1 MSTHTVTT
9 STVRAIPCYRCGSPL
24 AHGVAELVAAMATG
38 TVSATKAYYVHG
50 SEEGG
55 YTCGPVI
62 VPGAD
67 KSPAIN
73 APFRRAVK
81 AAMNGALAGEGYA
94 RILHVPAPVKLGS
107 PEEGVARA
115 RSAEVQARLDGKGK
129 GSGVAP
135 TALATGCMF
144 YLGGSG
150 EWVMGLEPVTVPAVP
165 VAPTVPSAPAP
176 TLPPPPAP
184 PVAPTAPMAPPPP
197 PPAPMAYVALT
208 DGTVAHV
215 TVTVARSMLADGR
228 AYSVNVGGAWVAA
241 FP

>member
-1 MSTHTVTT
+1 MS
-9 STVRAIPCYRCGSPL
+9 
-24 AHGVAELVAAMATG
+24 AMATG

-67 KSPAIN
+67 KSPAVN

-81 AAMNGALAGEGYA
+81 AAMNAALTGEGYV

-135 TALATGCMF
+135 TSLATGCMF

-150 EWVMGLEPVTVPAVP
+150 EWIVGSEPATVPTAP
-165 VAPTVPSAPAP
+165 VAPPDVRGPAP
-176 TLPPPPAP
+176 TLPPPPTP
-184 PVAPTAPMAPPPP
+184 PAAPTAPVGP
-197 PPAPMAYVALT
+197 PPAPPAPPMAYVAMS

-228 AYSVNVGGAWVAA
+228 AYSVNVGGAWVSSL
-241 FP
+241 P